1 MSTSMFYWNWT
12 RPPGTMVA
20 ETASIA
26 VGDGQLAERASIV
39 IGGGQ

>member
-1 MSTSMFYWNWT
+1 
-12 RPPGTMVA
+12 MVA